1 LSLLFLLLYS
11 GVKGEP
17 FYRTAAQDGT
27 LYVLAG
33 VLVASGYV
41 VYLSEL
47 RGILRQIGHLLEFW
61 LGAFGFLIPVIA
73 AILYSIT
80 VSERAGG
87 RPVDQHFQVIAGW
100 TTLAFGTIYSLSF
113 ELARTWVRSRDE

>member
-1 LSLLFLLLYS
+1 VDVLGRPWWHGYLRAAGYWTLYVVLSGLSLLFLLLYS

-80 VSERAGG
+80 GSERPAG
-87 RPVDQHFQVIAGW
+87 DQLTNTFK
-100 TTLAFGTIYSLSF
+100 
-113 ELARTWVRSRDE
+113 